1 MRRRDCLAL
10 AFSPL
15 LGAAAGP
22 RTTISARSMRLDL
35 VNTWTT
41 VMSSSTFRETLGVS
55 VVSGGI
61 TGVGE
66 GAPIVRYNE
75 SAAQGIEIV
84 NGLREVFAGAD
95 PSQYVKL
102 LDRVFAKVDGS
113 WATKAAI
120 DIALHDWAAKRLGV
134 PLWKMWGLD
143 RNDAPLTTFSIGIDT
158 AEVIRRKVREAAAY
172 PVLKIKVGL
181 ANDEEVME
189 AVRDVYGYEFVNT
202 PYGFQVLP
210 GRLRARIYQINYLN
224 VERSGSSQTFVS
236 SGSLTQSRG
245 NNNNNNGN
253 NTNNNN
259 NDNNNDSSG
268 NSSGNTSSMTG
279 TQISTR
285 QPESVFWT
293 ELQTSVMAIV
303 GAGEG
308 RSVVV
313 NPQSGV
319 VVVRALPNELRE
331 VESFLTATQLV
342 VQRQVILE
350 AKIVEVTLSDGF
362 QAGINWAGLVTHNN
376 KSMTIGNTGGGTV
389 LVDEGGLSDIAGN
402 TGVLD
407 PSNYNPIEGTD
418 ASAFG
423 GVFTMALNLG
433 DFTSF
438 IELLET
444 QGNVRVL
451 SSPRVA
457 TINNQK
463 AVIKVGTDEFFV
475 TEVTN
480 TTVTGTATTV
490 TPSVTLTPF
499 FSGIALD
506 VTPQISQEGIVT
518 LHVHPSVSDVK
529 DQQKTVTI
537 GTLTQ
542 QLPLALSTIRE
553 SDSIVRAR
561 SGQVIVIGGLMQD
574 SSTNRSAATPG
585 LGKVPVLGNLFKQKN
600 NSSVKSELVILLR
613 PIVVNDTDQW
623 DDSIDA
629 YSRELE
635 NLR

>member
-1 MRRRDCLAL
+1 MTITHPRLLLIVLSLAWLPGCQTEAMRDEIV
-10 AFSPL
+10 
-15 LGAAAGP
+15 
-22 RTTISARSMRLDL
+22 TDM
-35 VNTWTT
+35 
-41 VMSSSTFRETLGVS
+41 
-55 VVSGGI
+55 GGI
-61 TGVGE
+61 LQDSVKTNE
-66 GAPIVRYNE
+66 GLSSIPENVS
-75 SAAQGIEIV
+75 SALIPSISLGTTDTPDLDKDDQRFDISV
-84 NGLREVFAGAD
+84 NNVPAD
-95 PSQYVKL
+95 QFFLSL
-102 LDRVFAKVDGS
+102 VDGTAYNMVVHPEVVGS
-113 WATKAAI
+113 IT
-120 DIALHDWAAKRLGV
+120 LNL
-134 PLWKMWGLD
+134 
-143 RNDAPLTTFSIGIDT
+143 RNVTIP
-158 AEVIRRKVREAAAY
+158 
-172 PVLKIKVGL
+172 
-181 ANDEEVME
+181 EVME

-202 PYGFQVLP
+202 TYGFQVLP

-236 SGSLTQSRG
+236 SGSLTQSA
-245 NNNNNNGN
+245 NNSNQ
-253 NTNNNN
+253 NTGSTG
-259 NDNNNDSSG
+259 DDSS
-268 NSSGNTSSMTG
+268 SSTPANRSSLTG

-285 QPESVFWT
+285 QPESVFWE
-293 ELQTSVMAIV
+293 ELLSSVQAIV

-331 VESFLTATQLV
+331 VESFLSATQLI

-350 AKIVEVTLSDGF
+350 AKIIEVTLSDSY
-362 QAGINWAGLVTHNN
+362 QAGINWAGLITHNN
-376 KSMTIGNTGGGTV
+376 KSLTVGNTGGGTV
-389 LVDEGGLSDIAGN
+389 LVNEGGQSDIAGN
-402 TGVLD
+402 TGVLN
-407 PSNYNPIEGTD
+407 PSNYIPIEGTD

-423 GVFTMALNLG
+423 GVFTLALNLG

-506 VTPQISQEGIVT
+506 VTPQISQDGMVT

-574 SSTNRSAATPG
+574 NSTNLGASAPG
-585 LGKVPVLGNLFKQKN
+585 LGNIPLVGNLFKHKN
-600 NSSVKSELVILLR
+600 NSSVKSELVILLK
-613 PIVVNDTDQW
+613 PIVVNNTDQW
-623 DDSIDA
+623 TDSINE
-629 YSRELE
+629 YSRNLD